1 MACNPDPGEWDT
13 VREPVPGHDQLDLS
27 VNENHVLEQN
37 NQPNA
42 DNIKKTLTQLKLKF
56 NRFMIQDH

>member
-42 DNIKKTLTQLKLKF
+42 DNIKKPWPS
-56 NRFMIQDH
+56 